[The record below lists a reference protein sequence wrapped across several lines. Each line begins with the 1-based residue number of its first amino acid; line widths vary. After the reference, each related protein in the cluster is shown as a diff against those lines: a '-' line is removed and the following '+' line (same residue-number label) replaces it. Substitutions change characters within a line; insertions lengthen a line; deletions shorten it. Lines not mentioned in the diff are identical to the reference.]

1 MVVLVAMFTGVPRL
15 RTEVIINF
23 QLNWISKSAVHFCP
37 RGEYHYF
44 QQDDDQLAGQGIH
57 SVARHLGDLNYRV
70 LLHFVVA
77 DQVVQVCCQYCSAGR
92 VPAIR

>member
-15 RTEVIINF
+15 RTEVIINL
-23 QLNWISKSAVHFCP
+23 QLNWISKSAIHFCP

-57 SVARHLGDLNYRV
+57 SVAHHLGDLDYRV
-70 LLHFVVA
+70 LLHVVVA
-77 DQVVQVCCQYCSAGR
+77 DQVIQICCQYCVAGR
-92 VPAIR
+92 ELSIR